1 MNKKCFI
8 LFLLALCTAL
18 SQKIWALGKLASPDG
33 IIFQAIA
40 TDAQGNPAAGRMIY
54 VQDAI
59 LQKTASG
66 NVVYAESFRVVAST
80 TGVFTIVI
88 GKGVVLSGP
97 ASIGSIDWS
106 AGTYFLNIKSA
117 LVPSIHGTDWK
128 PAYVDMGTSQFWSV
142 PYALHAASV
151 DGINFPATN
160 GVNGQV
166 LTTNGMGKLSWTT
179 PTCYSLPIAGATALG
194 GVKVGESLSVDAN
207 GVLNVTKGVIGATG
221 PQGPIGL
228 TGATGPQGI
237 LGLPGIIDASKY
249 LQLSGGTLNG
259 NLNISKS
266 PYLISGNIM
275 IGHEAN
281 TATEIVYFAANNA
294 GVWGYNN
301 SFWKLYHS
309 GTGNDAITFS
319 TVDGSGTF
327 TGDVKAPTFS
337 TSSDKRLKIN
347 IIPVNQAM
355 ETIMKLNPVHYN
367 KKSTLSSSDYNM
379 EENGF
384 VAQEIRKVMP
394 FIVSETLDKDK
405 LLSVNYTSIIPLLTK
420 GIQEQEK
427 LIKIQ
432 QTKIDKQQKEIDD
445 LKSIFNQLVNFKHQ
459 KKRKKSGHY

>member
-1 MNKKCFI
+1 
-8 LFLLALCTAL
+8 
-18 SQKIWALGKLASPDG
+18 
-33 IIFQAIA
+33 
-40 TDAQGNPAAGRMIY
+40 
-54 VQDAI
+54 
-59 LQKTASG
+59 
-66 NVVYAESFRVVAST
+66 
-80 TGVFTIVI
+80 
-88 GKGVVLSGP
+88 
-97 ASIGSIDWS
+97 
-106 AGTYFLNIKSA
+106 
-117 LVPSIHGTDWK
+117 
-128 PAYVDMGTSQFWSV
+128 
-142 PYALHAASV
+142 
-151 DGINFPATN
+151 
-160 GVNGQV
+160 
-166 LTTNGMGKLSWTT
+166 
-179 PTCYSLPIAGATALG
+179 
-194 GVKVGESLSVDAN
+194 
-207 GVLNVTKGVIGATG
+207 
-221 PQGPIGL
+221 
-228 TGATGPQGI
+228 
-237 LGLPGIIDASKY
+237 
-249 LQLSGGTLNG
+249 
-259 NLNISKS
+259 
-266 PYLISGNIM
+266 M

-294 GVWGYNN
+294 GVCGYNN

-427 LIKIQ
+427 RIKIQ